1 MLEELRRWL
10 RRRRLLGKQRL
21 RSTSDL
27 HRALLRLAA
36 AAAAAAT
43 VLSLRR
49 VSCLRAVAVQVTLVI
64 DAHDAHG
71 FALLLLAVDG
81 EQLVAGL
88 HQRAVTGRLLA
99 SHRALQAS
107 NNISQA

>member
-1 MLEELRRWL
+1 MLEEL

-36 AAAAAAT
+36 AAT
-43 VLSLRR
+43 VLALRR
-49 VSCLRAVAVQVTLVI
+49 VSCLRAVAVHVTLVV

-81 EQLVAGL
+81 EQFVAGL

-99 SHRALQAS
+99 SHRALQAN
-107 NNISQA
+107 NNISQT